1 MARSVRRRPMTNE
14 QKAQVEDA
22 DYDTGFGKPPEAKRF
37 KKGQSGNPSGRPKG
51 ARSMR
56 TLLEELL
63 DREVKVVI
71 DGVSRQVGAKEAIL
85 HRLFVQ
91 AIKGKTQ
98 DADLFV
104 RLIKHT
110 LPEQFAEEA
119 DDQLNA
125 DEVQLLEAIATKML
139 MARGNSEEGQ

>member
-1 MARSVRRRPMTNE
+1 MTGE
-14 QKAQVEDA
+14 QKAQAEVA
-22 DYDTGFGKPPEAKRF
+22 AYDTGFGKPPRSKQF
-37 KKGQSGNPSGRPKG
+37 QKGQSGNPAGRPSG
-51 ARSMR
+51 SRSMR
-56 TLLEELL
+56 TLLEEILER
-63 DREVKVVI
+63 DITVTI
-71 DGVSRQVGAKEAIL
+71 DGVPRRISAKEAIL
-85 HRLFVQ
+85 NRLFAQ

-125 DEVQLLEAIATKML
+125 DEAKLIEAIANKML
-139 MARGNSEEGQ
+139 MRRRPDRENEQ